1 MNWNSILLRAAPL
14 LAAVLTSAC
23 TTSQVSLDYQP
34 RLAQIVPGPPVMTV
48 GGFVNSRSHGS
59 YHLGTVR
66 TPLGTPVEFVQTRA
80 PMEDIVRNAFSHACN
95 ARGMLTSP
103 ARARY
108 IITGEIMDLSCQ
120 QIVHPYGY
128 ARIRV
133 NIIKPRSGQIVFSR
147 IYAGERQSPAY
158 RPGSGS
164 PVPVLRDLTSRALQ
178 DAVDRALDDPEMRA
192 RIRSSSYQPGMF

>member
-1 MNWNSILLRAAPL
+1 MNWTSLLLRATPL
-14 LAAVLTSAC
+14 LAAVLASAC
-23 TTSQVSLDYQP
+23 TSSQISLDYQP
-34 RLAQIVPGPPVMTV
+34 RLAQVVPGPPVMTV
-48 GGFVNSRSHGS
+48 GQFANRRTDGS

-66 TPLGTPVEFVQTRA
+66 TPLGSPLEYVQTRI
-80 PMEDIVRNAFSHACN
+80 PMEDIVRNAFAHACN

-103 ARARY
+103 NRARY
-108 IITGEIMDLSCQ
+108 IITGEIMDLYCQ

-133 NIIKPRSGQIVFSR
+133 NILKPRSGQIIFSR

-164 PVPVLRDLTSRALQ
+164 PVPLLRDLTSRALQ
-178 DAVDRALDDPEMRA
+178 DAVDRALDDPEMRG
-192 RIRSSSYQPGMF
+192 RIRASSYQPGML